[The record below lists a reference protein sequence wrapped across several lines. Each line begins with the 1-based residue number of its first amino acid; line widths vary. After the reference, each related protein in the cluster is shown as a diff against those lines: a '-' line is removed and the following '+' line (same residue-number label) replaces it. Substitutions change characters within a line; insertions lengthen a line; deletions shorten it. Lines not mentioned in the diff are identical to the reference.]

1 MCIQP
6 FVAQYIG
13 SKMLFVDFIWFPEQV
28 PTALGDSDVMC
39 LL

>member
-6 FVAQYIG
+6 FVAQYIA
-13 SKMLFVDFIWFPEQV
+13 SKMLFVDFIWFPEQA
-28 PTALGDSDVMC
+28 TIALGNADVMC